1 MPEPIAA
8 ELWDVSGSPEP
19 SLTISFIRKES
30 FQPDLK
36 GREGVCFL
44 KPNFSYVFGFTV
56 SVKPKKLLSISNKKL
71 PTRMIYDVYLQLITQ
86 QTLYPLLLHLYKP
99 TVFSRQLRKLS
110 GLN

>member
-1 MPEPIAA
+1 MYMERKESRGRRGASWELPQQAGPIAA

-44 KPNFSYVFGFTV
+44 KPNW
-56 SVKPKKLLSISNKKL
+56 
-71 PTRMIYDVYLQLITQ
+71 QLVPQ
-86 QTLYPLLLHLYKP
+86 
-99 TVFSRQLRKLS
+99 R
-110 GLN
+110 GA